1 MMKKGLK
8 KFFEGWKPD
17 AHLELAKAIIL
28 MYHMLMFEIRIE
40 NAPILK
46 NWYFWNFKRR
56 LWRHPRKIFP
66 FFSSIL
72 GQNRELFPGSTKKGG
87 VISRLR
93 NPYWNSSSGRLRY
106 FVWIPTLYLYFAD
119 FA

>member
-56 LWRHPRKIFP
+56 LWRHQPK
-66 FFSSIL
+66 FFRFFRGFWVRIARSI
-72 GQNRELFPGSTKKGG
+72 QEAQKKGG
-87 VISRLR
+87 
-93 NPYWNSSSGRLRY
+93 
-106 FVWIPTLYLYFAD
+106 
-119 FA
+119 